1 MRGALGRFG
10 PRIDAAYCLG
20 LLSAGDVADLR
31 VIQEIRNDFA
41 HELHGLSFDSP
52 EVQEKCGRL
61 REMGVIGP
69 DRVQAPGVARN
80 RFIVSVV
87 LLAQRIASAAEAAK
101 HQQRNIGPLYKLAK
115 MVLGGVETPTEPKPE
130 P

>member
-1 MRGALGRFG
+1 
-10 PRIDAAYCLG
+10 
-20 LLSAGDVADLR
+20 VADLR